1 MFATSKNLDLILKHS
16 YGTLATCQEH
26 RCNMCTMICNI
37 NEKRLHG
44 ERLQHA
50 KEFVATPIYN
60 NCNIENTK
68 NQKKKTRGGRSSLR
82 VRPRQRR
89 ELPRDDGRR
98 GRAPPRTPTA
108 ATGAPPCHPPLL
120 PYSGSASVAPSI
132 GCCYSARAAVAGGPT
147 AQSTERRMRRSSER
161 RWETR
166 SRKQWWRL
174 SLSASRL
181 WGASMMLWCSA
192 PAAGSALRRWVA
204 CISWREMKS
213 GAG

>member
-1 MFATSKNLDLILKHS
+1 MTNDCNMPKNSLQHRHTIIATSK
-16 YGTLATCQEH
+16 T
-26 RCNMCTMICNI
+26 
-37 NEKRLHG
+37 
-44 ERLQHA
+44 
-50 KEFVATPIYN
+50 
-60 NCNIENTK
+60 
-68 NQKKKTRGGRSSLR
+68 QKTKKTRGGRSSLR

-120 PYSGSASVAPSI
+120 PYSSGSASVAPSI